1 MKEKIKRIESTEMRM
16 LKMDGEQI
24 LKDKIK
30 ERINSRNSWELKN
43 QFIKNNA

>member
-30 ERINSRNSWELKN
+30 ERINSRNS
-43 QFIKNNA
+43 